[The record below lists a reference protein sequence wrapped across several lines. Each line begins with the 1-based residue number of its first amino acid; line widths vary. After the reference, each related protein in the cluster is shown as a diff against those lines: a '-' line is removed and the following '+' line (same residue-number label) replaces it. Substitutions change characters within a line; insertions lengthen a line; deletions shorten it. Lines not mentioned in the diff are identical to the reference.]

1 MEGSN
6 NVFSR
11 GRFLEGI
18 TSAANTQDFKLC
30 FSAGGNEYETDGMSV
45 GMRTMRDYVGHKSG
59 STMKIEFSAIYSAV
73 LFSD

>member
-11 GRFLEGI
+11 RRFLEGLA
-18 TSAANTQDFKLC
+18 SAANTQYVKLC
-30 FSAGGNEYETDGMSV
+30 FSAGGNEYETDGISV
-45 GMRTMRDYVGHKSG
+45 GMRTMLDYVGHKSG
-59 STMKIEFSAIYSAV
+59 ATMKIGFSAIYLAV